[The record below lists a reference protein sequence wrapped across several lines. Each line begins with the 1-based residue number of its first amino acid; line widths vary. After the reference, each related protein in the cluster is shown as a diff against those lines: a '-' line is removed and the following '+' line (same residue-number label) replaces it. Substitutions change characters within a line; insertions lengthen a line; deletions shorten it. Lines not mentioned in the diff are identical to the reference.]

1 MNIFFKFAKNILK
14 KLGKVV
20 KTMKVK
26 DCMCEDV
33 ACVKPQTNV
42 YEVAKLMSQKHIG
55 VVPVCDQNN
64 CLCGIVTD
72 RDILLRS
79 IVCDKD
85 LKTTPISDIMTCNV
99 YSCKKDDDM
108 TNAESK
114 MSQNQ
119 VRRLP
124 VCDQNN
130 QVVGILTLGDLAQHG
145 KQLGAQE
152 IYTTIENICDCN
164 GQNQNAE

>member
-1 MNIFFKFAKNILK
+1 
-14 KLGKVV
+14 
-20 KTMKVK
+20 MKVK
-26 DCMCEDV
+26 ECMCDESF
-33 ACVKPQTNV
+33 CVKPETKIC
-42 YEVAKLMSQKHIG
+42 EVAKIMSNNHVG
-55 VVPVCDQNN
+55 SVVVCDNNN

-72 RDILLRS
+72 RDIILRS
-79 IVCDKD
+79 IACDKD
-85 LKTTPISDIMTCNV
+85 VHQTPVSDIMTCNV

-130 QVVGILTLGDLAQHG
+130 QVVGILTLGDLEQHG